1 MSPKGIPAVGPE
13 QTGRKSKNKI
23 EQFISIKREEKEK
36 LKLGEV
42 EEDVEINNKKNA
54 YQQKDGQ
61 DKEQDDIQN
70 LDSWEDFEKGNAD
83 EI

>member
-13 QTGRKSKNKI
+13 QTGRKSKNKN

-42 EEDVEINNKKNA
+42 EEDVVFINYLFNIFSFTTFFSLLL
-54 YQQKDGQ
+54 Y
-61 DKEQDDIQN
+61 
-70 LDSWEDFEKGNAD
+70 
-83 EI
+83 